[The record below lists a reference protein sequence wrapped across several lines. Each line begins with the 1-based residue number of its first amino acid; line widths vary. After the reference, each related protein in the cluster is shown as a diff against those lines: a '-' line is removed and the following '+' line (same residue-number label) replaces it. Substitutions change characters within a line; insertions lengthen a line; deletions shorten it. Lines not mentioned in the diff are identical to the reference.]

1 MVTTPDQAILRE
13 QCEDSP
19 RRLWLAE
26 RPNQVPCRKRFRTTR
41 RSRAGAARGGGTP
54 SSTSKAP
61 GSSARWRTSFC
72 ATRQQARS
80 ATRHVQQRNEHRAPI
95 LNPPRWRHDQ
105 RYRCTPC
112 APRAPVWGQR
122 NEIHLRSPTRPA
134 RPPAR
139 PQVAVLDTRAGAGKT
154 ARYTARCQYTRAR
167 SPLPRPP
174 PRARTSAALSA
185 TRHATTDQE
194 LSTLSRGALFVR
206 CFLSE

>member
-1 MVTTPDQAILRE
+1 VVEVLHLPHPKL
-13 QCEDSP
+13 
-19 RRLWLAE
+19 LGLL
-26 RPNQVPCRKRFRTTR
+26 
-41 RSRAGAARGGGTP
+41 RGGEHLSAQPDSRRGQPPDTFNRET
-54 SSTSKAP
+54 ST
-61 GSSARWRTSFC
+61 ARPFSLLHGGGMTNDIG
-72 ATRQQARS
+72 ARH
-80 ATRHVQQRNEHRAPI
+80 ARRA
-95 LNPPRWRHDQ
+95 RR
-105 RYRCTPC
+105 
-112 APRAPVWGQR
+112 WGQR